1 MEKKIITAA
10 VLLALLVAAAVVYAH
25 GGAYGKKGPWRD
37 STCNATKS
45 QWLNATWTVDTRQIK
60 IVGEGIEAS
69 LDVEVVAK
77 DSSRGI
83 IVGGSGYVKLGDA
96 TYTVKTIHGRV
107 DSIKSQFVIYTGSEL
122 IVIKYGNGQ
131 YSAVVKVLGQPGYKV
146 YRGAAQIQ

>member
-1 MEKKIITAA
+1 MRTKVFVAA
-10 VLLALLVAAAVVYAH
+10 ALLALMVAAAVVYAH
-25 GGAYGKKGPWRD
+25 GDAYGKKGPWRD
-37 STCNATKS
+37 STWNATKS

-77 DSSRGI
+77 DWSRGI

-96 TYTVKTIHGRV
+96 TYIVKTIHGRV
-107 DSIKSQFVIYTGSEL
+107 DSKKSQFVIYTGSEL

-131 YSAVVKVLGQPGYKV
+131 YSAVVKILGQPGYKV